1 MKNFTQIAFFIVNII
16 YIEIVFQKWK
26 YWVQEDEYMAKLL
39 FTDDE
44 TMCLSVTTHEDVPT
58 NL

>member
-26 YWVQEDEYMAKLL
+26 HWVQEDEYMPKLL
-39 FTDDE
+39 STDDE
-44 TMCLSVTTHEDVPT
+44 TICLGVTTREDVPT
-58 NL
+58 NF